1 MPHAYTFILFSLSL
15 FCLAI
20 VSFFENDM
28 YVAQEVKQP
37 VRVKSMKSYLN
48 LPPQYSL
55 SKKQPYSLKK
65 TKCAEFP
72 YVYDIKFSNTYW
84 QVLETHKEILYMFA
98 AYYEVR
104 KANKRSPAIVILAN
118 TRSNKPTRPY
128 CQIWFNDTENAAIS
142 RVVDIDNGGPRFNR
156 LNNMRNQRNN
166 WVIQSL
172 YNDGWYKSLLDW

>member
-1 MPHAYTFILFSLSL
+1 MPHTYTFILFSLSL

-20 VSFFENDM
+20 VSFFENDI
-28 YVAQEVKQP
+28 YVAQEIKQP
-37 VRVKSMKSYLN
+37 IRVRSMRSYLN
-48 LPPQYSL
+48 LPHQYSL
-55 SKKQPYSLKK
+55 SKKQHYSLKK

-118 TRSNKPTRPY
+118 TRSTSPSRPY

-142 RVVDIDNGGPRFNR
+142 RVVDIDNGGPRFKM
-156 LNNMRNQRNN
+156 LNNLRNHRNN
-166 WVIQSL
+166 GV
-172 YNDGWYKSLLDW
+172 YTKFT